1 MSYHA
6 SNDQTLSAPLMSML
20 ADIKAFLGVS
30 TPTLWL
36 QAAVSHL
43 DALLV
48 DHAQCEKKAAAAA
61 MQLMFRYPQDA
72 ELCRRMSKLA
82 REELRHFEQVAGHM
96 QARQIVDRQQTASRY
111 ASSLKTH
118 IRKDEPHRLIDA
130 LLVGAFIEARSCER
144 FAALVPWLSDT
155 GRSADL
161 ELADFYR
168 GLLASEGRHFK
179 HYIELAEAR
188 ADYPLEQRLA
198 ELRAVENTLVI
209 APDETFRFHS
219 GPPMRLAG

>member
-6 SNDQTLSAPLMSML
+6 PQDQALSAQLLSML

-36 QAAVSHL
+36 QTAVNNL
-43 DALLV
+43 EALLV
-48 DHAQCEKKAAAAA
+48 DHAQCEKKAASAA

-82 REELRHFEQVAGHM
+82 REELRHFEQVAAHM

-144 FAALVPWLSDT
+144 FAALVPWLVDT
-155 GRSADL
+155 GRPADL

-188 ADYPLEQRLA
+188 AGYSLEARLA

-219 GPPMRLAG
+219 GPPLLLAG